1 MFLSRQLIQFFSVAE
16 NSSLAEAAEKL
27 NLTPSALSH
36 GIRDLECKTGISLI
50 KRSGQKS
57 SLTIAGRDL
66 YQQLLPY
73 YIRIKHISD
82 NLSGKK
88 KNNNSLTIK
97 TDSLCYP
104 SLKDKI
110 ISFCKEN
117 PDLSL
122 SLELHEHIDIKH
134 EISSENTD
142 IVISSDCS
150 TDNDDIHHLDLKPEE
165 AGIVAHDNLL
175 KKYTS
180 LSALVMNERLIKIKA
195 EIHEHILREFL
206 SAFKIVLDDHISIAI
221 PAEYTI
227 SDFIASAAGFSL
239 LPENFLLIDNLKNRG
254 CRFIKLPHHY
264 NILIKKRVY
273 FREIHNQTTS
283 DFILKICSK

>member
-1 MFLSRQLIQFFSVAE
+1 MFLSRQLIQFFAVAE

-36 GIRDLECKTGISLI
+36 GIRDLECKTGILLI

-57 SLTIAGRDL
+57 SLTIDGRDL
-66 YQQLLPY
+66 YHQLLPY
-73 YIRIKHISD
+73 YIQIKHISD

-104 SLKDKI
+104 PLKDKI

-122 SLELHEHIDIKH
+122 SLEPQEYIDIKH
-134 EISSENTD
+134 EISSKNTD

-150 TDNDDIHHLDLKPEE
+150 TDNDDIHHLDLTPEE
-165 AGIVAHDNLL
+165 TGIISHDSLL
-175 KKYTS
+175 KKYAS
-180 LSALVMNERLIKIKA
+180 LSAFVMNERLIKIKTK
-195 EIHEHILREFL
+195 IHEHILSEFL
-206 SAFKIVLDDHISIAI
+206 SKFKIALNDHLSITV
-221 PAEYTI
+221 PAEYDI

-239 LPENFLLIDNLKNRG
+239 LPENSLLIDNLKNRG

-264 NILIKKRVY
+264 NSVIKKRIY
-273 FREIHNQTTS
+273 FSEIHNQTVS
-283 DFILKICSK
+283 DFILKIRSN

>member
-36 GIRDLECKTGISLI
+36 GIRDLECKTGILLI

-82 NLSGKK
+82 SLSGKK

-104 SLKDKI
+104 PLKDKI
-110 ISFCKEN
+110 ISFCKAN
-117 PDLSL
+117 PDISL
-122 SLELHEHIDIKH
+122 SFESHEHIDIKH
-134 EISSENTD
+134 EISGKNTD

-165 AGIVAHDNLL
+165 AGIIAHDSLL

-180 LSALVMNERLIKIKA
+180 LSALVMNERLIKIKK
-195 EIHEHILREFL
+195 EIHEHILNEFL
-206 SAFKIVLDDHISIAI
+206 STFKIALNDHLSITI
-221 PAEYTI
+221 PSEYTI

-239 LPENFLLIDNLKNRG
+239 LPENSLLIDNLKNRG

-264 NILIKKRVY
+264 NILIKRRVY
-273 FREIHNQTTS
+273 FREIHNQTIS
-283 DFILKICSK
+283 DFILKIRNN